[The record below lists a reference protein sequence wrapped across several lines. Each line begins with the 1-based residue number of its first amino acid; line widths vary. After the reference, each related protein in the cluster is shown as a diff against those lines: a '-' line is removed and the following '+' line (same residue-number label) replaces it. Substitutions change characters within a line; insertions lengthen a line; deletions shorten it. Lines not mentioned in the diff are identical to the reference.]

1 MKQQARP
8 RELRTGKSHNGLEKA
23 HSSSDHV
30 YGRVAVLAY
39 SMYEQRGRQDGHDIE
54 DWIEAEK
61 TVAVDHEKSVFTDDL
76 LRINRDYRGLLERFS
91 EFVRYVFGEQRV

>member
-61 TVAVDHEKSVFTDDL
+61 T
-76 LRINRDYRGLLERFS
+76 ILEEMASQDTRS
-91 EFVRYVFGEQRV
+91 KARSDV